1 MKQNRKKLTHDTI
14 SVTNIIRLSENIMR
28 KKEIYMK
35 VYLPINSPITIIIII
50 NIRIYPQKKI
60 EFRNQK

>member
-1 MKQNRKKLTHDTI
+1 
-14 SVTNIIRLSENIMR
+14 MR

-35 VYLPINSPITIIIII
+35 VYLPIYSPFIIII
-50 NIRIYPQKKI
+50 NIRIYNKKKKKKKKKKI